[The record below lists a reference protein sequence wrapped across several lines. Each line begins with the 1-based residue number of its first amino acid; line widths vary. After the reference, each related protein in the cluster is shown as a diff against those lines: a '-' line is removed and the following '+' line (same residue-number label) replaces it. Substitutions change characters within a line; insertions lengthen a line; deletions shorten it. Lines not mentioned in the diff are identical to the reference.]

1 MTESKQIC
9 GADLLRNPQLNRA
22 DAFTQEERDARGLRG
37 LLPPAVSTME
47 LQVKRTLALLDRCP
61 TALDK
66 FLMLDSLHAT
76 DEDLY
81 FKSLIAYIDDYM
93 PVVYTPTVGEVC
105 QKFSHIYRYP
115 RGAFISINDKGR
127 VREIIENCPNEEV
140 DVIVVTDGQRILGLG
155 DLGINGMGIPC
166 GKLSLYTAC
175 AGIAPE
181 KTLPVT
187 IDVGTNNPEYL
198 NDPMYLGLRQERVTG
213 EAYDELIEEF
223 VTEARRRWPNVL
235 IQFEDFG
242 NNHAF
247 DLLERYKDKVL
258 CFNDDIQGT
267 AAVAVTG
274 VYSALRVTK
283 QKLADQRFLFLGA
296 GEAATGIAE
305 LLVDA
310 MVAEGVERE
319 DALKHCFLFDSKG
332 LVTCNRGDKLAHN
345 KVPFAHDVENCKTF
359 IEAVRDLSLI
369 TPNLYIPDY
378 GSKMTSSIYIR
389 GIGARIDQPAIGLY
403 VDNIP
408 YLNKNNYDFGFYDIR
423 QVEVL
428 RGPNIKPLPQAL
440 ALTDDMALPCLLK
453 VGDNITTDHI
463 MPAGSKILPYRS
475 NIPYLANFCFEVCDA
490 DFAKRAMKAEGGF
503 IVGGANYG
511 QGSSRE
517 HAALVPLYLGIRAVI
532 AKSFARIHKANLVN
546 AGILP
551 LEFKNEQDYEKVFLG
566 QRLSLSGIFAG
577 LEGGTVS
584 MTNVESGETF
594 ELVCDISARQA
605 KIIRAGGLLNYTK
618 QQQK

>member
-1 MTESKQIC
+1 MTDFQQVR

-22 DAFTQEERDARGLRG
+22 DAFTQEERDEKGLRG
-37 LLPPAVSTME
+37 LLPPAVTTKE
-47 LQVKRTLALLDRCP
+47 LQVQRMLALLDRCP

-66 FLMLDSLHAT
+66 FLMLDSLHTT

-81 FKSLIAYIDDYM
+81 FKLLIEHIDDFM

-127 VREIIENCPNEEV
+127 VGEIIDNVPNEEV

-155 DLGINGMGIPC
+155 DLGVNGMGIPC

-187 IDVGTNNPEYL
+187 IDVGTNNQDNL
-198 NDPMYLGLRQERVTG
+198 NDPLYLGLRHERVSG

-223 VTEARRRWPNVL
+223 MTEARRRWPNVL

-247 DLLERYKDKVL
+247 DLLERYKDKCL

-267 AAVAVTG
+267 ATVAVTG

-310 MVAEGVERE
+310 MVAEGMDRAE
-319 DALKHCFLFDSKG
+319 ALKHCCLFDSKG
-332 LVTCNRGDKLAHN
+332 LVTSTRGDKLAHN
-345 KVPFAHDVENCKTF
+345 KVPFAHDLPNCKTF
-359 IEAVRDLSLI
+359 IEAVRALRPTGVIGVAAQPGAFNAEVLHEMAEINERPIVFALSNPTSRAECNAETAYRETNGRALFASGSPFAPVALGDKTFVPRQGNNSYVFPGLGLGAVFAQARCMPTGMFLAASRALAEFVSESDLEQGSLY
-369 TPNLYIPDY
+369 PPL
-378 GSKMTSSIYIR
+378 SMVREVSVK
-389 GIGARIDQPAIGLY
+389 IGATVAQYAY
-403 VDNIP
+403 DN
-408 YLNKNNYDFGFYDIR
+408 G
-423 QVEVL
+423 
-428 RGPNIKPLPQAL
+428 
-440 ALTDDMALPCLLK
+440 
-453 VGDNITTDHI
+453 
-463 MPAGSKILPYRS
+463 
-475 NIPYLANFCFEVCDA
+475 LANNERPEDLEAAV
-490 DFAKRAMKAEGGF
+490 RAFMYDP
-503 IVGGANYG
+503 N
-511 QGSSRE
+511 
-517 HAALVPLYLGIRAVI
+517 
-532 AKSFARIHKANLVN
+532 
-546 AGILP
+546 
-551 LEFKNEQDYEKVFLG
+551 
-566 QRLSLSGIFAG
+566 
-577 LEGGTVS
+577 
-584 MTNVESGETF
+584 
-594 ELVCDISARQA
+594 
-605 KIIRAGGLLNYTK
+605 
-618 QQQK
+618 

>member
-1 MTESKQIC
+1 MTEFKQVR

-22 DAFTQEERDARGLRG
+22 DAFTQEERDEKGLRG
-37 LLPPAVSTME
+37 LLPPAVTTKE
-47 LQVKRTLALLDRCP
+47 LQVQRMLALLDRCP

-66 FLMLDSLHAT
+66 FLMLDSLHTT

-81 FKSLIAYIDDYM
+81 FKLLIEHIDDFM

-127 VREIIENCPNEEV
+127 VGEIIDNVPNEEV

-155 DLGINGMGIPC
+155 DLGVNGMGIPC

-187 IDVGTNNPEYL
+187 IDVGTNNQDNL
-198 NDPMYLGLRQERVTG
+198 NDPLYLGLRHERVSG

-223 VTEARRRWPNVL
+223 MTEARRRWPNVL

-247 DLLERYKDKVL
+247 DLLERYKDKCL

-267 AAVAVTG
+267 ATVAVTG

-310 MVAEGVERE
+310 MVAEGMDRAE
-319 DALKHCFLFDSKG
+319 ALKHCCLFDSKG
-332 LVTCNRGDKLAHN
+332 LVTSTRGDKLAHN
-345 KVPFAHDVENCKTF
+345 KVPFAHDLPNCKTF
-359 IEAVRDLSLI
+359 IEAVRALRPTGVIGVAAQPGAFNAEVLHEMAEINERPIVFALSNPTSRAECNAETAYRETNGRALFASGSPFAPVALGDKTFVPRQGNNSYVFPGLGLGAVFAQARCMPTGMFLAASRALAEFVSESDLEQGSLY
-369 TPNLYIPDY
+369 PPL
-378 GSKMTSSIYIR
+378 SMVREVSVK
-389 GIGARIDQPAIGLY
+389 IGATVAQYAY
-403 VDNIP
+403 DN
-408 YLNKNNYDFGFYDIR
+408 G
-423 QVEVL
+423 
-428 RGPNIKPLPQAL
+428 
-440 ALTDDMALPCLLK
+440 
-453 VGDNITTDHI
+453 
-463 MPAGSKILPYRS
+463 
-475 NIPYLANFCFEVCDA
+475 LANNERPEDLEAAV
-490 DFAKRAMKAEGGF
+490 RAFMYDP
-503 IVGGANYG
+503 N
-511 QGSSRE
+511 
-517 HAALVPLYLGIRAVI
+517 
-532 AKSFARIHKANLVN
+532 
-546 AGILP
+546 
-551 LEFKNEQDYEKVFLG
+551 
-566 QRLSLSGIFAG
+566 
-577 LEGGTVS
+577 
-584 MTNVESGETF
+584 
-594 ELVCDISARQA
+594 
-605 KIIRAGGLLNYTK
+605 
-618 QQQK
+618 

>member
-1 MTESKQIC
+1 MTDFQQVR

-22 DAFTQEERDARGLRG
+22 DAFTQEERDEKGLRG
-37 LLPPAVSTME
+37 LLPPAVTTKE
-47 LQVKRTLALLDRCP
+47 LQVQRMLALLDRCP

-66 FLMLDSLHAT
+66 FLMLDSLHTT

-81 FKSLIAYIDDYM
+81 FKLLIEHIDDFM

-127 VREIIENCPNEEV
+127 VGEIIDNVPNEEV

-155 DLGINGMGIPC
+155 DLGVNGMGIPC

-187 IDVGTNNPEYL
+187 IDVGTNNQDNL
-198 NDPMYLGLRQERVTG
+198 NDPLYLGLRHERVSG

-223 VTEARRRWPNVL
+223 MTEARRRWPNVL

-247 DLLERYKDKVL
+247 DLLERYKDKCL

-267 AAVAVTG
+267 ATVAVTG

-310 MVAEGVERE
+310 MVAEGMDRAE
-319 DALKHCFLFDSKG
+319 ALKHCCLFDSKG
-332 LVTCNRGDKLAHN
+332 LVTSTRGDKLAHN
-345 KVPFAHDVENCKTF
+345 KVPFAHDLPNCKTF
-359 IEAVRDLSLI
+359 IEAVRALRPTGVIGVAAQPGAFNAEVLHEMAEINERPIVFALSNPTSRAECNAETAYRETNGRALFASGSPFAPVALGDKTFVPRQGNNSYVFPGLGLGAVFAQARCMPTGMFLAASRALAEFVSEFDLEQGSLY
-369 TPNLYIPDY
+369 PPL
-378 GSKMTSSIYIR
+378 SMVREVSVK
-389 GIGARIDQPAIGLY
+389 IGATVAQYAY
-403 VDNIP
+403 DN
-408 YLNKNNYDFGFYDIR
+408 G
-423 QVEVL
+423 
-428 RGPNIKPLPQAL
+428 
-440 ALTDDMALPCLLK
+440 
-453 VGDNITTDHI
+453 
-463 MPAGSKILPYRS
+463 
-475 NIPYLANFCFEVCDA
+475 LANNERPEDLEAAV
-490 DFAKRAMKAEGGF
+490 RAFMYDP
-503 IVGGANYG
+503 N
-511 QGSSRE
+511 
-517 HAALVPLYLGIRAVI
+517 
-532 AKSFARIHKANLVN
+532 
-546 AGILP
+546 
-551 LEFKNEQDYEKVFLG
+551 
-566 QRLSLSGIFAG
+566 
-577 LEGGTVS
+577 
-584 MTNVESGETF
+584 
-594 ELVCDISARQA
+594 
-605 KIIRAGGLLNYTK
+605 
-618 QQQK
+618 

>member
-1 MTESKQIC
+1 MTDFQQVR

-22 DAFTQEERDARGLRG
+22 DAFTQEERDEKGLRG
-37 LLPPAVSTME
+37 LLPPAVTTKE
-47 LQVKRTLALLDRCP
+47 LQVQRMLALLDRCP

-66 FLMLDSLHAT
+66 FLMLDSLHTT

-81 FKSLIAYIDDYM
+81 FKLLIEHIDDFM

-127 VREIIENCPNEEV
+127 VGEIIDNVPNEEV

-155 DLGINGMGIPC
+155 DLGVNGMGIPC

-187 IDVGTNNPEYL
+187 IDVGTNNQDNL
-198 NDPMYLGLRQERVTG
+198 NDPLYLGLRHERVSG

-223 VTEARRRWPNVL
+223 MTEVRRRWPNVL

-247 DLLERYKDKVL
+247 DLLERYKDKCL

-267 AAVAVTG
+267 ATVAVTG

-310 MVAEGVERE
+310 MVAEGMDRAE
-319 DALKHCFLFDSKG
+319 ALKHCCLFDSKG
-332 LVTCNRGDKLAHN
+332 LVTSTRGDKLAHN
-345 KVPFAHDVENCKTF
+345 KVPFAHDLPNCKTF
-359 IEAVRDLSLI
+359 IEAVRALRPTGVIGVAAQPGAFNAEVLHEMAEINERPIVFALSNPTSRAECNAETAYRETNGRALFASGSPFAPVALGDKTFVPRQGNNSYVFPGLGLGAVFAQARCMPTGMFLAASRALAEFVSESDLEQGSLY
-369 TPNLYIPDY
+369 PPL
-378 GSKMTSSIYIR
+378 SMVREVSVK
-389 GIGARIDQPAIGLY
+389 IGATVAQYAY
-403 VDNIP
+403 DN
-408 YLNKNNYDFGFYDIR
+408 G
-423 QVEVL
+423 
-428 RGPNIKPLPQAL
+428 
-440 ALTDDMALPCLLK
+440 
-453 VGDNITTDHI
+453 
-463 MPAGSKILPYRS
+463 
-475 NIPYLANFCFEVCDA
+475 LANNERPEDLEAAV
-490 DFAKRAMKAEGGF
+490 RAFMYDP
-503 IVGGANYG
+503 N
-511 QGSSRE
+511 
-517 HAALVPLYLGIRAVI
+517 
-532 AKSFARIHKANLVN
+532 
-546 AGILP
+546 
-551 LEFKNEQDYEKVFLG
+551 
-566 QRLSLSGIFAG
+566 
-577 LEGGTVS
+577 
-584 MTNVESGETF
+584 
-594 ELVCDISARQA
+594 
-605 KIIRAGGLLNYTK
+605 
-618 QQQK
+618 

>member
-1 MTESKQIC
+1 MTDFQQVR

-22 DAFTQEERDARGLRG
+22 DAFTQEERDEKGLRG
-37 LLPPAVSTME
+37 LLPPAVTTKE
-47 LQVKRTLALLDRCP
+47 LQVQRMLALLDRCP

-66 FLMLDSLHAT
+66 FLMLDSLHTT

-81 FKSLIAYIDDYM
+81 FKLLIEHIDDFM

-127 VREIIENCPNEEV
+127 VGEIIDNVPNEEV

-155 DLGINGMGIPC
+155 DLGVNGMGIPC

-187 IDVGTNNPEYL
+187 IDVGTNNQDNL
-198 NDPMYLGLRQERVTG
+198 NDPLYLGLRHERVSG

-223 VTEARRRWPNVL
+223 MTEARRRWPNVL

-247 DLLERYKDKVL
+247 DLLERYKDKCL

-267 AAVAVTG
+267 ATVAVTG

-310 MVAEGVERE
+310 MVAEGMDRAE
-319 DALKHCFLFDSKG
+319 ALKHCCLFDSKG
-332 LVTCNRGDKLAHN
+332 LVTSTRGDKLAHN
-345 KVPFAHDVENCKTF
+345 KVPFAHDLPNCKTF
-359 IEAVRDLSLI
+359 IEAVRALRPTGVIGVAAQPGAFNAEVLHEMAEINERPIVFALSNPTSRAECNAETAYRETNGRALFASGSPFAPVALGDKTFVPRQGNNSYVFPGLGLGAVFAQARCMPTGMFLAASRALAEFVSESDLEQGSLY
-369 TPNLYIPDY
+369 PPL
-378 GSKMTSSIYIR
+378 SMVREVSVK
-389 GIGARIDQPAIGLY
+389 IGATVAQYAY
-403 VDNIP
+403 DN
-408 YLNKNNYDFGFYDIR
+408 G
-423 QVEVL
+423 
-428 RGPNIKPLPQAL
+428 
-440 ALTDDMALPCLLK
+440 
-453 VGDNITTDHI
+453 
-463 MPAGSKILPYRS
+463 
-475 NIPYLANFCFEVCDA
+475 LANNERPEDL
-490 DFAKRAMKAEGGF
+490 E
-503 IVGGANYG
+503 
-511 QGSSRE
+511 
-517 HAALVPLYLGIRAVI
+517 AAVR
-532 AKSFARIHKANLVN
+532 
-546 AGILP
+546 
-551 LEFKNEQDYEKVFLG
+551 VF
-566 QRLSLSGIFAG
+566 
-577 LEGGTVS
+577 
-584 MTNVESGETF
+584 MYDPN
-594 ELVCDISARQA
+594 
-605 KIIRAGGLLNYTK
+605 
-618 QQQK
+618 